1 MPLLRYRGTDTVTN
15 HAFLFDLTNAIVT
28 SGLAMIIAGNT
39 RVSSGAEHLISHAID
54 EYFPEKSTI
63 HGLQVGWAHLI
74 IEKNYRKNESM
85 YNELKDFYDSIGV
98 TEAFAEC
105 IPWKEEEFA
114 SLIPYAKQIRNRY
127 TVFNTLI

>member
-1 MPLLRYRGTDTVTN
+1 
-15 HAFLFDLTNAIVT
+15 
-28 SGLAMIIAGNT
+28 
-39 RVSSGAEHLISHAID
+39 
-54 EYFPEKSTI
+54 
-63 HGLQVGWAHLI
+63 
-74 IEKNYRKNESM
+74 M